1 MSSSGMD
8 IVVKAI
14 DNASGVLKNIEG
26 AGTSAGKTLSDH
38 WKGVSAAMGGV
49 ALGLEK
55 LARTQAPLTEATRNL
70 SASTGIS
77 EGKMRD
83 LVRSTSDVSFS
94 LEDTIATMQTGREQG
109 LKSAKDLKKYA
120 LSWDQV
126 AKATG
131 GVAPELAATGV
142 ALNAI
147 GIEAGQEGKATN
159 AFGFIIRDTSQS
171 IDDFLGFIGKSGSQ
185 LRSMGMDVDDTAA
198 IFGALEQG
206 LGLTGRT
213 AKSKFITAVDATNK
227 SLEKMADD
235 LGLTSET
242 ARSQFIKANT
252 DSGKSL
258 KQILDTLGL
267 TTQQFE
273 EYRKKVAESGDVV
286 KEQAAN
292 NDKSYTWMQKLQQA
306 AKELTYKYGDL
317 IAMFGNLSPA
327 LAGVVPVFKGIIGTF
342 KAMPKIIGTLKAL
355 PTTLKMVREQ
365 GIKNTLEAGK
375 IWPAFQKGWSGFTGM
390 MGKAKSGLG
399 SVGKAGLDMA
409 KNIGGKALEGAKSL
423 IAGIGAT
430 SVTTALQ
437 VAGVTAAFAAL
448 ALATYGAIK
457 AYQEWRKALGEGE
470 EALTREEQMYK
481 DIYNQQGKEAVE
493 AEFLKHQASMDAKA
507 RMLMAQYILNLE
519 KESPTDLG
527 KKSGRAAL
535 PFASGG
541 IVTRPTV
548 ALIGEDGPEAVIPL
562 SGGRQGATMT
572 MNHTGTIT
580 VRGVNNEGQL
590 QAVIPIVIDRLRRE
604 VRGGLG

>member
-1 MSSSGMD
+1 MSSAGMD
-8 IVVKAI
+8 IVIKAI
-14 DNASGVLKNIEG
+14 DNASPVLKNIEG
-26 AGTSAGKTLSDH
+26 AGTSAGKTLSVN
-38 WKGVSAAMGGV
+38 WKGVSVAVGGV

-131 GVAPELAATGV
+131 GLAPELAKTGV

-159 AFGFIIRDTSQS
+159 AFGFIIRDTSQT
-171 IDDFLGFIGKSGSQ
+171 IDDFLGFVGKTGSQ

-206 LGLTGRT
+206 LGLTGRI
-213 AKSKFITAVDATNK
+213 AKSKFTTAVDATNK

-273 EYRKKVAESGDVV
+273 EYKKKVAESGNVV

-292 NDKSYTWMQKLQQA
+292 NDKSFTWMQKLQQA

-317 IAMFGNLSPA
+317 IAMFGNLSPI
-327 LAGVVPVFKGIIGTF
+327 LAGIVPAGKLVWKAFEWMPKGAHEAVILGGRIKSVTGLIKDQGVKSTVMASIQNSKMLPAFKKTTTQVGKMAKSMGAKAVSGFKSIIG
-342 KAMPKIIGTLKAL
+342 
-355 PTTLKMVREQ
+355 
-365 GIKNTLEAGK
+365 
-375 IWPAFQKGWSGFTGM
+375 
-390 MGKAKSGLG
+390 
-399 SVGKAGLDMA
+399 
-409 KNIGGKALEGAKSL
+409 
-423 IAGIGAT
+423 GIGDISLSTAA
-430 SVTTALQ
+430 SVLG
-437 VAGVTAAFAAL
+437 VAGAIAAL
-448 ALATYGAIK
+448 ALAIYEVIK
-457 AYQEWRKALGEGE
+457 AHAEFQKACVQEAGAVENE
-470 EALTREEQMYK
+470 EAALKNLYNLKGKAGITKYLEENESTMSSGTFHKLRDYGIELIK
-481 DIYNQQGKEAVE
+481 AGPPDKSKVGTAP
-493 AEFLKHQASMDAKA
+493 LAK
-507 RMLMAQYILNLE
+507 
-519 KESPTDLG
+519 
-527 KKSGRAAL
+527 
-535 PFASGG
+535 GG
-541 IVTRPTV
+541 IVTRPTF
-548 ALIGEDGPEAVIPL
+548 ALLGENYKPEAVIPL
-562 SGGRQGATMT
+562 DKMGGMGFGGARGVKHEHNHSGTMT
-572 MNHTGTIT
+572 
-580 VRGVNNEGQL
+580 VKVVNGEDQL
-590 QAVIPIVIDRLRRE
+590 KAVIPIVIAQLRRE
-604 VRGGLG
+604 VRGGL